1 MNTGKFRCW
10 FCRMPSPHRWLGIP
24 VCGIC
29 RDQLYDFFWVT
40 VVQTVVWLFG
50 GMDGLF
56 FVINECLLFFVL
68 IFVKHWVPTPWDRQP

>member
-10 FCRMPSPHRWLGIP
+10 FCRMPDPHRLLRVP

-68 IFVKHWVPTPWDRQP
+68 IFVKHWVPAPWDRQR

>member
-1 MNTGKFRCW
+1 MNVATLRCW
-10 FCRMPSPHRWLGIP
+10 FCRMSDSHRWFGMT

-29 RDQLYDFFWVT
+29 RDQLYDFFWVSL
-40 VVQTVVWLFG
+40 VQTVVWLFG

-68 IFVKHWVPTPWDRQP
+68 IFVKHWVPVPWDRQP

>member
-29 RDQLYDFFWVT
+29 RDQLYDFFWVS
-40 VVQTVVWLFG
+40 VVQTVVWLLG
-50 GMDGLF
+50 GIDGLF
-56 FVINECLLFFVL
+56 FVIDECLLFFVL
-68 IFVKHWVPTPWDRQP
+68 IFVKHWVPPPWESRP